1 MAPILKSLFGSP
13 KALTLPPTSDEA
25 ARKRTRAARTPP
37 GPAPIDI
44 DPDPNAAMKDMM
56 RDVFREIFTQEYK
69 PVVTATI
76 QVTVKEYL
84 DTMQTDMMK
93 EINGTIQEFREEFHK
108 ALHQIVQEK
117 VTAAV
122 KAAVRKEIAAE
133 IRDKAATMEE
143 RITKEMELRTRATL
157 DEAVAAKMAHIQ
169 EAMEARWEVMD
180 NKFLDVS
187 SSVEALERNELST
200 NCVVFGIVESSGEKH
215 LAEVKSLFGANSI
228 VEARRM
234 GKFNANAQQPR
245 PVLIKF
251 CSVAAKHAAF
261 KHAKALREKKNVTMD
276 DQLTKAQRESR
287 AMKQPWKTAL
297 HQQGCKTF
305 WRGDILFKIQEGRKP
320 EKVDAPPAPLRS
332 PTSSKAS
339 SSRGA

>member
-1 MAPILKSLFGSP
+1 
-13 KALTLPPTSDEA
+13 
-25 ARKRTRAARTPP
+25 
-37 GPAPIDI
+37 
-44 DPDPNAAMKDMM
+44 
-56 RDVFREIFTQEYK
+56 
-69 PVVTATI
+69 
-76 QVTVKEYL
+76 
-84 DTMQTDMMK
+84 MQTDIMK
-93 EINGTIQEFREEFHK
+93 EINGTIQEFREEFQK

-143 RITKEMELRTRATL
+143 RISKEMELRTRATL
-157 DEAVAAKMAHIQ
+157 DEAVAAKMAHKQ
-169 EAMEARWEVMD
+169 WRRAAMEARWEVMD
-180 NKFLDVS
+180 NKFLDVF

-215 LAEVKSLFGANSI
+215 LAGVKSLFGANSI

-320 EKVDAPPAPLRS
+320 EKVDAPPAPLRA